1 MREARNEA
9 RIDKASRVILASAR
23 TLYRAFLDA
32 EMMANWRA
40 PEAMTA
46 QVSDFRPQA
55 GGGYRMVLHYDDQRN
70 EAFGKSGPGKDAVEV
85 RFAQMLPE
93 EKIVEE
99 VRFVSDDPAFA
110 GVMTLVTT
118 FEKDRDGT
126 RVTFSAHDVP
136 EGISAADHALGMA
149 QSLLNLARL
158 TE

>member
-1 MREARNEA
+1 M
-9 RIDKASRVILASAR
+9 ILASAR

-40 PEAMTA
+40 PEGMTA
-46 QVSDFRPQA
+46 HLSGFRPQA
-55 GGGYRMVLHYDDQRN
+55 GGGYRMVLRYEDK
-70 EAFGKSGPGKDAVEV
+70 ESAGLGKSTPVEDAVEV
-85 RFAQMLPE
+85 RFAQMLAE

-110 GVMTLVTT
+110 GAMTLVTT

-126 RVTFSAHDVP
+126 KVTFTAHDVP
-136 EGISAADHALGMA
+136 ERISAADHALGMA
-149 QSLLNLARL
+149 QSLRNLARL